1 METNRVSAAVMA
13 LFDYQRFADNARL
26 RRLINDT
33 ESRYDSE
40 LSDDSLAQ
48 ISAAGDAKVRESRM
62 DRAGMVR
69 YERVGIQGSGLYRLL
84 QQGNALRCGQ
94 DKKPKMR

>member
-1 METNRVSAAVMA
+1 MENNRASAAVMA

-48 ISAAGDAKVRESRM
+48 ISAAGDAS
-62 DRAGMVR
+62 
-69 YERVGIQGSGLYRLL
+69 L
-84 QQGNALRCGQ
+84 
-94 DKKPKMR
+94 

>member
-1 METNRVSAAVMA
+1 MENSRISAAVMA

-40 LSDDSLAQ
+40 LSDDALAQ
-48 ISAAGDAKVRESRM
+48 ISAAGDVSLRKPR
-62 DRAGMVR
+62 G
-69 YERVGIQGSGLYRLL
+69 QGRDG
-84 QQGNALRCGQ
+84 AV
-94 DKKPKMR
+94 

>member
-1 METNRVSAAVMA
+1 METNRASAAVMA

-40 LSDDSLAQ
+40 LSDDALAQ
-48 ISAAGDAKVRESRM
+48 ISAAGGTSLRKPH
-62 DRAGMVR
+62 G
-69 YERVGIQGSGLYRLL
+69 QGRNG
-84 QQGNALRCGQ
+84 AL
-94 DKKPKMR
+94 